1 MKYEL
6 TFLLNEEKELAVIKT
21 LLKSLDVKLL
31 EESTWGKKS
40 LIYPIKKQLS
50 AQFYHWKIETK
61 KTQVA
66 ELRKKLN
73 YNENLIRFL
82 LLVSEQ

>member
-31 EESTWGKKS
+31 EESTWGKKN
-40 LIYPIKKQLS
+40 LIYPINKITS
-50 AQFYHWKIETK
+50 AQFYHWKIET
-61 KTQVA
+61 QRNQIA

-82 LLVSEQ
+82 LLVSE